1 MERILDVGGS
11 HAVPADGHAKMIRKI
26 DTKLNFS
33 WLFALSV

>member
-1 MERILDVGGS
+1 MLE
-11 HAVPADGHAKMIRKI
+11 GHMRCRPTGTPEMIRKI